1 MIIRCDNCSVSLQ
14 LDEEKIPTKNFTV
27 RCPRCENLIRV
38 QKGGTVQQL
47 VANAPAP
54 AVDAGETGFAQKE
67 SEFQINSALK
77 SLLSALQSGG
87 GALDSSDSG
96 DDRPRRILLCLGERR
111 DEIARLLVKSGFKV
125 YIADTPAQANERLR
139 DGKTEVLIFS
149 ADFASDLGGAS
160 LIQKKVNS
168 MPSSDRRRLYF
179 VSLESEGATL
189 SAHEA
194 FTKNVN
200 LVVNFNDVQQLPLIL
215 NRSLR
220 DYNDLYLHFNEA
232 AGLAPL

>member
-54 AVDAGETGFAQKE
+54 AVDAPDAGVAQKE

-77 SLLSALQSGG
+77 SLLSALKSEGS
-87 GALDSSDSG
+87 ALDSSDSG
-96 DDRPRRILLCLGERR
+96 DDRPRRVLLCIGDRR
-111 DEIARLLVKSGFKV
+111 DEIARILVKAGFKV

-139 DGKTEVLIFS
+139 DGKTEVLMFS
-149 ADFASDLGGAS
+149 ADFASELGGAS

-179 VSLESEGATL
+179 ISLESEGATL

-194 FTKNVN
+194 FSKNVN
-200 LVVNFNDVQQLPLIL
+200 LVVNFSDVQQLPLIL
-215 NRSLR
+215 NRALR
-220 DYNDLYLHFNEA
+220 DYNELYSNFNSA